1 MKEIEKMLK
10 NLKVE
15 DIVTGKED
23 STADNIQKAQNR
35 HELQM
40 AFEKYCEGR

>member
-1 MKEIEKMLK
+1 MKEIKKMLK

-23 STADNIQKAQNR
+23 STTEIIQKAWNR
-35 HELQM
+35 HELQT
-40 AFEKYCEGR
+40 AFEKYYEGR